1 MLIRIYGL
9 RRHIWMGVSELEA
22 GFLSGEA
29 RLREIPESL
38 RHTPQHGRS
47 QLHVSPLPD
56 RKAFARLDRSHAR
69 GVSVRHQGAP
79 ENYARR
85 ALAQCCRFYFRFCA
99 LAAAAG
105 RREKT
110 WARAVP
116 IAAILEVRC
125 LFAEGFSGRAAQIFA
140 RRI

>member
-1 MLIRIYGL
+1 MLIRVYGL

-56 RKAFARLDRSHAR
+56 RKAFGGNWNSTGPSFFSASSGCSERTKSEVKSATLRK
-69 GVSVRHQGAP
+69 
-79 ENYARR
+79 R
-85 ALAQCCRFYFRFCA
+85 ATCVIFWCA
-99 LAAAAG
+99 LMAN
-105 RREKT
+105 
-110 WARAVP
+110 
-116 IAAILEVRC
+116 
-125 LFAEGFSGRAAQIFA
+125 
-140 RRI
+140 

>member
-1 MLIRIYGL
+1 MLIRVYGL

-38 RHTPQHGRS
+38 RHAPEHRGGK
-47 QLHVSPLPD
+47 LHVSPLPD

-69 GVSVRHQGAP
+69 RVSVRDKGAP
-79 ENYARR
+79 ENHACSPFV
-85 ALAQCCRFYFRFCA
+85 QCCRFHFRLCP

-116 IAAILEVRC
+116 IAA
-125 LFAEGFSGRAAQIFA
+125 
-140 RRI
+140 